1 MFRKKWRTRYLAEKL
16 RADEADRM
24 ADALRKKVFIE
35 CAKVRALEELNAAQ
49 DQYIKKLEERLRRQ
63 DAVMADMLGLGKE
76 SPGDTE
82 PFFEGEYHNEKLE
95 RKENI

>member
-1 MFRKKWRTRYLAEKL
+1 MFRKKWRTRYLAEKI

-76 SPGDTE
+76 SSRDTE
-82 PFFEGEYHNEKLE
+82 PFFEGDMKGGEL
-95 RKENI
+95 I

>member
-1 MFRKKWRTRYLAEKL
+1 MFRKKWRTRYLAEKI
-16 RADEADRM
+16 RADEADRI

-76 SPGDTE
+76 SPRDTE
-82 PFFEGEYHNEKLE
+82 PFFEEDMKGGEL
-95 RKENI
+95 I